1 MGQINHAGAV
11 ERSPVIDA
19 HHGRFAVGHVGDQ
32 HLGAKRQGAVGCRK
46 GAGAKHFTAGCAIS
60 VKTGAIPTGLAL
72 EGADHLGCGNGHRGN
87 GQIRGLLLQEVI
99 LAGGASGIADRDFGA
114 EN

>member
-87 GQIRGLLLQEVI
+87 GQFRGLLLQEVI